1 MKTFQA
7 TVVRDGRWWLIHVP
21 EIDGLT
27 QARHLAEAERMA
39 RSLIAITLDAAPDSF
54 GVELTLDRVGSVADV
69 GAEVS
74 AIADLRA
81 RAARDE
87 REATQKAVALAKR
100 LAAEGLTVR
109 DIGSVLG
116 VSFQRAHQLVAA

>member
-1 MKTFQA
+1 VKTFQA